1 MVSKSKPAIPVLLHP
16 SLVSFAFTVFDQF
29 WEEKQNK
36 TPVKALLS
44 MFQFLINIF
53 GLDENVKKCSEH
65 DVVRLILEKFS
76 FVLDSSEFPE
86 CSRLCLELFSL
97 SSSIYVS
104 PAAIHI
110 VINKLTNKKAPVD
123 AISRFVLTLTRLI
136 GLPPHTPVIQKIAD

>member
-1 MVSKSKPAIPVLLHP
+1 MISKSKPAIPVLLHP

-29 WEEKQNK
+29 WEEKKNK

-53 GLDENVKKCSEH
+53 GLEENVKKCSEN

-123 AISRFVLTLTRLI
+123 AISRFVLKFFNSLFLSSN
-136 GLPPHTPVIQKIAD
+136 L